1 MDMLLTKDLTLS
13 VNFGTRYEERR
24 GPNATE
30 GEVFYEL
37 NHTPG
42 WLFPI
47 AYTIGEG
54 EDEKLYTEEVHNIRI
69 IL

>member
-13 VNFGTRYEERR
+13 VNFGTRFEERR
-24 GPNATE
+24 GPNARE
-30 GEVFYEL
+30 EDVFYEL

-47 AYTIGEG
+47 AYKVGEG
-54 EDEKLYTEEVHNIRI
+54 ADEKHYMEVVHNTRTI
-69 IL
+69 